1 MALLV
6 LVARVVDPQK
16 VNCNAIFPFPAAVS
30 PPHPA
35 RPNAPMPA
43 STPALIF
50 RKSRRPRLPSISLY
64 PPSKLYLLSKQ
75 SGKTKSREQHLF
87 LGTNR
92 LIYTQDDLDGL
103 ASCLT
108 IDERVPV
115 LSNSTVHVGG
125 LQDMASQR
133 ACRTLLSDGVGVA
146 LLLPGPRCGSRTY
159 GFLTVVT
166 CEV

>member
-50 RKSRRPRLPSISLY
+50 RKSRRPRVLSISLY
-64 PPSKLYLLSKQ
+64 PPSKLYPLSKQ
-75 SGKTKSREQHLF
+75 RRKTKSREQHLF
-87 LGTNR
+87 PGTNR
-92 LIYTQDDLDGL
+92 LIDTQDDLDGL

-108 IDERVPV
+108 IDERSSI
-115 LSNSTVHVGG
+115 LSNSTDHVGG
-125 LQDMASQR
+125 LQDMTSQR
-133 ACRTLLSDGVGVA
+133 ERGTLLSDGSSVA
-146 LLLPGPRCGSRTY
+146 LLLLGLRCGSRAC
-159 GFLTVVT
+159 GFLTVVA
-166 CEV
+166 CE